1 MEKELILQSVNL
13 LQKVGPTSAKFL
25 CCTVGALVGGAGG
38 QRGPPV
44 QQSEEIK
51 GQK

>member
-38 QRGPPV
+38 NEV
-44 QQSEEIK
+44 LLCSK
-51 GQK
+51 AKK